1 MANQTAPDLDSDVRL
16 LVAVTLNPGVLG
28 RDLRRVVPG
37 VMPETRRR
45 LLKQLRD
52 RGLIRAGGSRRDRRW
67 YPVVVEDAHVEVV
80 DGQ

>member
-1 MANQTAPDLDSDVRL
+1 MVHQTAPDLDSDVRL
-16 LVAVTLNPGVLG
+16 LVAVTLDPGVLG

-52 RGLIRAGGSRRDRRW
+52 RGLIRAGGSRRGRRW
-67 YPVVVEDAHVEVV
+67 YPVVVKDARA
-80 DGQ
+80 